1 MLHASESESH
11 AQRHVAGEEGEPGE
25 QTPEPELEAEGAAG
39 SPVAPEGGDARPA
52 RRKLPVVAGTP
63 AAAPATTWSR
73 AWGKRALVV
82 VLALTAGALFLGS
95 YFQPWWRF
103 QLYAPQYPNGLE
115 LVISLDGVSGDVRE
129 VNMLNHY
136 IGMESL
142 EKAAPFEREMAIYA
156 VAGLAV
162 LVLALTLALGKK
174 VGKLVVIP
182 GLLFPLVFIAD
193 SFYWLHKF
201 GHSMDPK
208 AAIHI
213 APFTPHMF
221 GNGEIGQFGTFA
233 YPLTG
238 FWMSVAGAL
247 LLVVAVVFRARV
259 CKACGRAGTCGAVCK
274 AGFVGPKAGLPS
286 GA

>member
-1 MLHASESESH
+1 MPEASQQSSESH
-11 AQRHVAGEEGEPGE
+11 DERHGAGEEVAQAPEGELG
-25 QTPEPELEAEGAAG
+25 AEGAAG
-39 SPVAPEGGDARPA
+39 SPVAPEGGDTRPA
-52 RRKLPVVAGTP
+52 RRKLPVVAGAP
-63 AAAPATTWSR
+63 AAATGSR

-82 VLALTAGALFLGS
+82 GLALTAGALFLGS

-142 EKAAPFEREMAIYA
+142 DKAAPFEREMAIYA

-162 LVLALTLALGKK
+162 LVLALMLALGKK
-174 VGKLVVIP
+174 VGKLVFIP
-182 GLLFPLVFIAD
+182 GLLFPMVFIAD

-247 LLVVAVVFRARV
+247 LLVVAVVVRARV
-259 CKACGRAGTCGAVCK
+259 CKACGRAGTCGVVCK
-274 AGFVGPKAGLPS
+274 AGFIGPRAGLAS